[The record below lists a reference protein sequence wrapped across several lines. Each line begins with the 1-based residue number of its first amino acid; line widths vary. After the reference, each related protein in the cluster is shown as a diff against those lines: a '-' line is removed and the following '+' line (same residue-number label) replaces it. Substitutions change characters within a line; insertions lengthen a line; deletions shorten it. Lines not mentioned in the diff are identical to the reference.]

1 MCIMFVWRLSKNGE
15 IYRSKCANKH
25 DRAYDMKKKKNNKSA
40 CVKNT
45 FLDEESK
52 TKKSSVGH
60 AVRCMAKKKDKERR
74 P

>member
-1 MCIMFVWRLSKNGE
+1 MFVWRLSKNGE
-15 IYRSKCANKH
+15 IYRSKCAQQTRPCLWHEEEEQQQK
-25 DRAYDMKKKKNNKSA
+25 RLCK
-40 CVKNT
+40 KNT